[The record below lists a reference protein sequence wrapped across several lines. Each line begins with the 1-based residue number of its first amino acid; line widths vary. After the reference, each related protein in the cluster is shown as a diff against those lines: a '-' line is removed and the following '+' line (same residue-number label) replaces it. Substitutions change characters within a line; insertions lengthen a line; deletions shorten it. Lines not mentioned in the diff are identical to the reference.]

1 MKKEGVYGIKY
12 MSDRQEIERLKERYP
27 KGTRIL
33 LVEMRDPQAV
43 EAGMTGTVEAVD
55 DAGSIHMNWD
65 NGRGLALIPGEDS
78 FKVLSRP
85 KKKQEEGMRML

>member
-1 MKKEGVYGIKY
+1 MP
-12 MSDRQEIERLKERYP
+12 DRQEVERLKERYP
-27 KGTRIL
+27 KGTRIR

-55 DAGSIHMNWD
+55 DAGSIHMKWD

-78 FKVLSRP
+78 FEVLLRP
-85 KKKQEEGMRML
+85 EKRQEEGMQML